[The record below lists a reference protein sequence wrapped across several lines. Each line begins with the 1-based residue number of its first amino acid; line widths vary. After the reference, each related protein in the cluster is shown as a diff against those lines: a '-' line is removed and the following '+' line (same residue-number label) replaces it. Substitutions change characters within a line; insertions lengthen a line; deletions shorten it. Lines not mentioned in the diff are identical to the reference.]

1 MTFGEK
7 IRPNV
12 IILALMTAI
21 VTVIFGVMLIGLIE
35 NSISNE
41 ILALLVGIGVG
52 GLMTLAGQVAT
63 DPPPPT
69 IPASTHEAMMNLA
82 VRAADDDEEAEEA
95 PKSAKK

>member
-1 MTFGEK
+1 MSTTMRDK

-12 IILALMTAI
+12 IILALLTAV

-35 NSISNE
+35 NNISNE

-69 IPASTHEAMMNLA
+69 IPASTHESMMRLQA
-82 VRAADDDEEAEEA
+82 GKKEDE
-95 PKSAKK
+95 

>member
-1 MTFGEK
+1 MSSMRDK

-12 IILALMTAI
+12 IILALLTAV

-69 IPASTHEAMMNLA
+69 IPASTHENMMRLQA
-82 VRAADDDEEAEEA
+82 GKKEDE
-95 PKSAKK
+95 

>member
-52 GLMTLAGQVAT
+52 GYDSCWSSCHRSA
-63 DPPPPT
+63 
-69 IPASTHEAMMNLA
+69 PAYDSGIYA
-82 VRAADDDEEAEEA
+82 
-95 PKSAKK
+95 

>member
-1 MTFGEK
+1 MSAMRDK

-12 IILALMTAI
+12 IILALLTAV
-21 VTVIFGVMLIGLIE
+21 VTVIFGIMLIGLIE
-35 NSISNE
+35 NQISNE

-69 IPASTHEAMMNLA
+69 IPASTHENMMRLA
-82 VRAADDDEEAEEA
+82 
-95 PKSAKK
+95 AKKEEE

>member
-1 MTFGEK
+1 MRDK

-12 IILALMTAI
+12 IILALLTAV

-69 IPASTHEAMMNLA
+69 IPASTHENMMRLQA
-82 VRAADDDEEAEEA
+82 GKKEDE
-95 PKSAKK
+95 

>member
-1 MTFGEK
+1 MSSMRDK

-12 IILALMTAI
+12 IILALLTAI

-35 NSISNE
+35 NNISNE

-69 IPASTHEAMMNLA
+69 IPASTHENMRREQAGKKE
-82 VRAADDDEEAEEA
+82 DD
-95 PKSAKK
+95 

>member
-1 MTFGEK
+1 MSTTMRDK

-12 IILALMTAI
+12 IILALLTAV

-35 NSISNE
+35 NNISNE

-69 IPASTHEAMMNLA
+69 IPASTHENMMRLQA
-82 VRAADDDEEAEEA
+82 GKKEDE
-95 PKSAKK
+95 

>member
-1 MTFGEK
+1 MTFGDK

-21 VTVIFGVMLIGLIE
+21 VTVIFGVMLIGLID
-35 NSISNE
+35 NQISNE

-69 IPASTHEAMMNLA
+69 IPASTHEAMMKLA
-82 VRAADDDEEAEEA
+82 AKLEEEGEAEEA

>member
-12 IILALMTAI
+12 IILAILTAV

-35 NSISNE
+35 NAISNE

-69 IPASTHEAMMNLA
+69 IPASTHEAMMKLA
-82 VRAADDDEEAEEA
+82 AKLDDEEAEEA

>member
-1 MTFGEK
+1 MSTTMRDK

-12 IILALMTAI
+12 IILALLTAV

-41 ILALLVGIGVG
+41 ILSLLVGIGVG

-69 IPASTHEAMMNLA
+69 IPASTHENMMRLQA
-82 VRAADDDEEAEEA
+82 GKKEDE
-95 PKSAKK
+95 

>member
-1 MTFGEK
+1 MSTTMRDK

-12 IILALMTAI
+12 IILALLTAV

-35 NSISNE
+35 NSLSNE

-69 IPASTHEAMMNLA
+69 IPASTHENMMRLQA
-82 VRAADDDEEAEEA
+82 GKKEDE
-95 PKSAKK
+95 

>member
-1 MTFGEK
+1 MSSMRDK

-12 IILALMTAI
+12 IILALLTAI

-52 GLMTLAGQVAT
+52 GLMPVAGHVAT

-69 IPASTHEAMMNLA
+69 IPASTHENMMRLQA
-82 VRAADDDEEAEEA
+82 GKKEDE
-95 PKSAKK
+95 

>member
-1 MTFGEK
+1 M
-7 IRPNV
+7 
-12 IILALMTAI
+12 ALLTAI

-35 NSISNE
+35 TNISNE

-69 IPASTHEAMMNLA
+69 IPASTHENMMRLQA
-82 VRAADDDEEAEEA
+82 GKKEDE
-95 PKSAKK
+95 

>member
-1 MTFGEK
+1 MSTMRDK

-12 IILALMTAI
+12 IILAVLTAV
-21 VTVIFGVMLIGLIE
+21 VTVIFGVMLIGLIDTQ
-35 NSISNE
+35 ISNE

-69 IPASTHEAMMNLA
+69 IPASTHEAMMRLA
-82 VRAADDDEEAEEA
+82 
-95 PKSAKK
+95 AKKEDE

>member
-1 MTFGEK
+1 MSTSMRDK

-12 IILALMTAI
+12 IILALLTAV

-69 IPASTHEAMMNLA
+69 IPASTHENMMRLQA
-82 VRAADDDEEAEEA
+82 GKKEDE
-95 PKSAKK
+95 

>member
-1 MTFGEK
+1 MSFGEK

-12 IILALMTAI
+12 IILALLTAV
-21 VTVIFGVMLIGLIE
+21 VTVIFGVMLIGLIDVPV
-35 NSISNE
+35 SNE

-69 IPASTHEAMMNLA
+69 IPASTHEAMMRLA
-82 VRAADDDEEAEEA
+82 SKYPVKEEDA
-95 PKSAKK
+95 

>member
-12 IILALMTAI
+12 IILALLTAV
-21 VTVIFGVMLIGLIE
+21 VTVIFGVMLIGLIDVPV
-35 NSISNE
+35 SNE

-69 IPASTHEAMMNLA
+69 IPAATHEAMMRLA
-82 VRAADDDEEAEEA
+82 SKKEEEGDDA
-95 PKSAKK
+95 

>member
-1 MTFGEK
+1 MSRMRDK

-12 IILALMTAI
+12 IILALLTAI
-21 VTVIFGVMLIGLIE
+21 VTVIFGVMLIGLIQAQ
-35 NSISNE
+35 ISNE

-69 IPASTHEAMMNLA
+69 IPASTHENMMRLA
-82 VRAADDDEEAEEA
+82 TGKKEDE
-95 PKSAKK
+95 

>member
-1 MTFGEK
+1 MSTSMRDK

-12 IILALMTAI
+12 IILALLTAV

-69 IPASTHEAMMNLA
+69 IPASTHENMMRLQA
-82 VRAADDDEEAEEA
+82 G
-95 PKSAKK
+95 KKED

>member
-1 MTFGEK
+1 MSTTMRDK

-12 IILALMTAI
+12 IILALLTAV

-69 IPASTHEAMMNLA
+69 IPASTHENMMRLQA
-82 VRAADDDEEAEEA
+82 GKKEDE
-95 PKSAKK
+95 

>member
-12 IILALMTAI
+12 IILAILTAV
-21 VTVIFGVMLIGLIE
+21 VTVIFGVMLIGLIDGQ
-35 NSISNE
+35 ISND

-69 IPASTHEAMMNLA
+69 IPAQTHEAMMKLA
-82 VRAADDDEEAEEA
+82 AKQGEEGGA
-95 PKSAKK
+95 

>member
-1 MTFGEK
+1 MSSMRDK

-12 IILALMTAI
+12 IILALLTAV
-21 VTVIFGVMLIGLIE
+21 VTVIFGVMLIGLIQAQ
-35 NSISNE
+35 ISNE

-69 IPASTHEAMMNLA
+69 IPASTHENMMRLA
-82 VRAADDDEEAEEA
+82 TGKKEDE
-95 PKSAKK
+95 

>member
-1 MTFGEK
+1 MSSMRDK

-12 IILALMTAI
+12 IILALLTAI

-35 NSISNE
+35 NNISNE

-69 IPASTHEAMMNLA
+69 IPASTHENMMRLQA
-82 VRAADDDEEAEEA
+82 GKKEDE
-95 PKSAKK
+95 

>member
-1 MTFGEK
+1 MRDK

-12 IILALMTAI
+12 IILALLTAI

-35 NSISNE
+35 NNISNE

-69 IPASTHEAMMNLA
+69 IPASTHENMMRLQA
-82 VRAADDDEEAEEA
+82 GKKEDE
-95 PKSAKK
+95 

>member
-1 MTFGEK
+1 MSPTMRDK

-12 IILALMTAI
+12 IILALLTAV

-35 NSISNE
+35 NNISNE

-69 IPASTHEAMMNLA
+69 IPASTHENMMRLQA
-82 VRAADDDEEAEEA
+82 GKKEDE
-95 PKSAKK
+95 

>member
-1 MTFGEK
+1 MSIMRDK

-12 IILALMTAI
+12 IILALLTAV

-69 IPASTHEAMMNLA
+69 IPASTHENMMRLQA
-82 VRAADDDEEAEEA
+82 GKKEDE
-95 PKSAKK
+95 

>member
-1 MTFGEK
+1 MSSMRDK

-12 IILALMTAI
+12 IILALLTAI

-69 IPASTHEAMMNLA
+69 IPASTHENMMRLQA
-82 VRAADDDEEAEEA
+82 GKKEDE
-95 PKSAKK
+95 

>member
-1 MTFGEK
+1 MSTTMRDK

-12 IILALMTAI
+12 IILALLTAV

-63 DPPPPT
+63 DPPRPT
-69 IPASTHEAMMNLA
+69 IPASTHENMMRLQA
-82 VRAADDDEEAEEA
+82 GKKEDE
-95 PKSAKK
+95 

>member
-1 MTFGEK
+1 MSTTMRDK

-12 IILALMTAI
+12 IILALLTAG

-69 IPASTHEAMMNLA
+69 IPASTHENMMRLQA
-82 VRAADDDEEAEEA
+82 GKKEDE
-95 PKSAKK
+95 

>member
-1 MTFGEK
+1 MSSMRDK

-12 IILALMTAI
+12 IILALLTAI

-69 IPASTHEAMMNLA
+69 IPASTHENMMRLQA
-82 VRAADDDEEAEEA
+82 G
-95 PKSAKK
+95 KKED

>member
-1 MTFGEK
+1 MSTTMRDK

-12 IILALMTAI
+12 IILALLTAI

-69 IPASTHEAMMNLA
+69 IPASTHENMMRLQA
-82 VRAADDDEEAEEA
+82 GKKEDE
-95 PKSAKK
+95 